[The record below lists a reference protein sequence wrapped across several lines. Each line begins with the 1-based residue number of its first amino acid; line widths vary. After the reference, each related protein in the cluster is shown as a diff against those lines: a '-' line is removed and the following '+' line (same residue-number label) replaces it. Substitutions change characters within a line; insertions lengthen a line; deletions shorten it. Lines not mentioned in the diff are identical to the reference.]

1 MTLQVLAGGGM
12 TAPLMEIGTLF
23 EAATGYKVAFH
34 FGATPQLIK
43 LATSGNQSF
52 DLAVVPRE
60 VFSDGGARAHFN
72 PAPTIDVARVGLG
85 IAVRAGAGKPDI
97 GTPQALRQALLAAT
111 SVAFLP
117 GSAAGA
123 QILKTFEKL
132 GIAKAMKAKT
142 KALAAPSEIPRA
154 VANGEAELGLF
165 ILNVLKAPGVELV
178 GPFPAELQQNVVYT
192 TAVGVNAADADA
204 ARQFI
209 DFLRAPAAVAVIRS
223 QGMTPV

>member
-1 MTLQVLAGGGM
+1 M
-12 TAPLMEIGTLF
+12 
-23 EAATGYKVAFH
+23 
-34 FGATPQLIK
+34 
-43 LATSGNQSF
+43 
-52 DLAVVPRE
+52 
-60 VFSDGGARAHFN
+60 SDA
-72 PAPTIDVARVGLG
+72 
-85 IAVRAGAGKPDI
+85 AVRFTLPSAGLCRSFALCG
-97 GTPQALRQALLAAT
+97 GTNNCNFSSWTGGP
-111 SVAFLP
+111 
-117 GSAAGA
+117 SAIVRA
-123 QILKTFEKL
+123 EW
-132 GIAKAMKAKT
+132 
-142 KALAAPSEIPRA
+142 A